1 MRWSQSVEGELAGA
15 CAAGL
20 LPLPSPSAR
29 FSSQFVSGRCVKHAH
44 TEAEPV
50 RQSGICLSEALG
62 TRRRGASRVSFRLL
76 FPAGHPEPH
85 HTCAFLKNRQ
95 RRRRYASRGG
105 TPSPA
110 GSPAELSSRRA
121 SPSAPPLENAI
132 VIRAACAPTCPH
144 RNFSGTFFSCRTHSA
159 MVSMLWRKSGST
171 VLSLWMNRSDGRS
184 PGFTP
189 GPGAYRGSP
198 LVCACVA
205 PLSPCL
211 LKQLCAG
218 PPILPPPAL
227 AHSFSCKDAAKSVL
241 KDVFAAMCELSPV
254 FPCSFPEVP
263 KCLY

>member
-144 RNFSGTFFSCRTHSA
+144 RNFSGTFFSCRTA
-159 MVSMLWRKSGST
+159 L
-171 VLSLWMNRSDGRS
+171 
-184 PGFTP
+184 TP
-189 GPGAYRGSP
+189 RW
-198 LVCACVA
+198 
-205 PLSPCL
+205 
-211 LKQLCAG
+211 
-218 PPILPPPAL
+218 
-227 AHSFSCKDAAKSVL
+227 
-241 KDVFAAMCELSPV
+241 
-254 FPCSFPEVP
+254 FPCCGGRAVLQ
-263 KCLY
+263 CLVSG

>member
-1 MRWSQSVEGELAGA
+1 MCISIAQETRGQQSLLS
-15 CAAGL
+15 AA
-20 LPLPSPSAR
+20 LPRRASRAPPHLRFPKKQTTQKALRVQRRYPQPGREPRRAFVPQSFTLSSSSGKRYCHPGRLCTNLPSP
-29 FSSQFVSGRCVKHAH
+29 
-44 TEAEPV
+44 E
-50 RQSGICLSEALG
+50 
-62 TRRRGASRVSFRLL
+62 LL
-76 FPAGHPEPH
+76 
-85 HTCAFLKNRQ
+85 
-95 RRRRYASRGG
+95 
-105 TPSPA
+105 
-110 GSPAELSSRRA
+110 
-121 SPSAPPLENAI
+121 
-132 VIRAACAPTCPH
+132 
-144 RNFSGTFFSCRTHSA
+144 RNFLLLSNSTHSA

>member
-121 SPSAPPLENAI
+121 SPSAPPLGSSGGLHSPKG
-132 VIRAACAPTCPH
+132 AP
-144 RNFSGTFFSCRTHSA
+144 FI
-159 MVSMLWRKSGST
+159 
-171 VLSLWMNRSDGRS
+171 
-184 PGFTP
+184 GF
-189 GPGAYRGSP
+189 
-198 LVCACVA
+198 
-205 PLSPCL
+205 
-211 LKQLCAG
+211 
-218 PPILPPPAL
+218 
-227 AHSFSCKDAAKSVL
+227 
-241 KDVFAAMCELSPV
+241 
-254 FPCSFPEVP
+254 
-263 KCLY
+263 